1 MIQYLSSTKFFM
13 GGGKSMHNEQNDF
26 ESVDIE
32 EFYDKD
38 ELNDEF
44 STNLVVLTDKERVLV
59 NLMFDKLKSISPETL
74 EVFANRMADLER
86 LTRNIAHFPS
96 LFQQQKYSAELRTEK
111 TLVESLLAQ
120 RGSDRILHL
129 PTKAILGKGFL
140 VAKFQAFIS
149 MMKIAMECRFSKDE
163 TAEFQKASI
172 NLMFTLMAED
182 VYLSLLDNTS
192 IPVDLRQKV
201 AYSLIVLWEHRS
213 DQNVADMAP
222 VLESVWMAR
231 RKLAPV
237 FGTMVG
243 TSELLLLSIEMDDQ
257 WCKFISSKLS
267 DPEVSMAM
275 EEFLFGLSYEDIQ
288 RLKQILR
295 DKGISAIGRDEV
307 SKFLNKEPE
316 YDQQNNK
323 DPRQFYLLYSVR
335 RDNAKARLRMNLPG
349 PHSTLEDH
357 YMRFILEKNKEKQYN
372 DVYAKQTGSVSVW

>member
-1 MIQYLSSTKFFM
+1 M

-149 MMKIAMECRFSKDE
+149 MMKIAVECRFSKDE

-192 IPVDLRQKV
+192 IPVDLRQQV

>member
-1 MIQYLSSTKFFM
+1 MPKRRGLYKEVGSVMDCS
-13 GGGKSMHNEQNDF
+13 NDSF
-26 ESVDIE
+26 ETVDIE

-44 STNLVVLTDKERVLV
+44 STNLVVLTDKERALV
-59 NLMFDKLKSISPETL
+59 NLMFDKLKTISPETL

-96 LFQQQKYSAELRTEK
+96 LFQQQRFSAEVRNEN

-120 RGSDRILHL
+120 RGGDRLLHL

-140 VAKFQAFIS
+140 VAKFQAFTS
-149 MMKIAMECRFSKDE
+149 MTKIAAECRFSKDE
-163 TAEFQKASI
+163 IMAFQMASI

-192 IPVDLRQKV
+192 IPVDIRQQV
-201 AYSLIVLWEHRS
+201 AYSLTVLWEHRS

-222 VLESVWMAR
+222 VLESVWAAR

-257 WCKFISSKLS
+257 WCKFISSKLGE
-267 DPEVSMAM
+267 PEVAMSM

-295 DKGISAIGRDEV
+295 DKGINAIGRDEV
-307 SKFLNKEPE
+307 ASFLNKEPE
-316 YDQQNNK
+316 KEQPNANN
-323 DPRQFYLLYSVR
+323 DPRQFYLHYSVR
-335 RDNAKARLRMNLPG
+335 RDNAKARSRMKLPG
-349 PHSTLEDH
+349 PHYTLEDH

-372 DVYAKQTGSVSVW
+372 DVYAKQTGPVSVR

>member
-1 MIQYLSSTKFFM
+1 MD
-13 GGGKSMHNEQNDF
+13 NEHNDF

-44 STNLVVLTDKERVLV
+44 STNLVVLTDKERALV

-96 LFQQQKYSAELRTEK
+96 LFQQQQFSAELRTEN

-120 RGSDRILHL
+120 RGGDRILHL

-140 VAKFQAFIS
+140 VAKFQAFTS
-149 MMKIAMECRFSKDE
+149 MMKIAVECRFSKDE
-163 TAEFQKASI
+163 ILAFQMASV

-182 VYLSLLDNTS
+182 VYLSLLDNTD
-192 IPVDLRQKV
+192 IPVDIRQQV

-222 VLESVWMAR
+222 VLESVWAAR

-267 DPEVSMAM
+267 DPEVSMSM

-316 YDQQNNK
+316 YDQQNSK
-323 DPRQFYLLYSVR
+323 DPRQFYLHYSVR

-349 PHSTLEDH
+349 PHYTLEDH

-372 DVYAKQTGSVSVW
+372 DVYAKQTGSVPVR